1 MKIIKSNTLIT
12 IGIITLLIFLCYINF
27 YRNDLIKSKYINDNF
42 LKNLP
47 ILETNI
53 FKTNIKTLLDDYEVC
68 DIEIENVSEEYIYGN
83 CIKNKS
89 NSVVISS
96 AGIWKYNIKSNE
108 LFYYKYNEDNRIW
121 SFFLDGK
128 YIYYIELIENLD
140 NNIFKWNLIKSD
152 INFNNKTILDYGV
165 LYKPTDTPFFIKNK
179 NTNEIL
185 LHTSYDEIEYKKD
198 FQLIKYISRF
208 KIKIYQNGNFID
220 LVSKSGNH
228 LEKTGEFSCSSAHN
242 IDIQKDK
249 VLYCTVSYN
258 QSEKMIELN
267 INDLKEKIIFE
278 NNSLNNYNLISFKNV
293 NGHYIVNLKN
303 KYLIDNSEIVNII
316 EHDKMSPSYSLSS
329 LAYIN
334 TITNE
339 NCLVI
344 NNNIFAIFSISKNKF
359 LYKLNV
365 NVNFK
370 NVFYLNNDYLVSL
383 DTDDEVYLIKID
395 NIKKLS

>member
-1 MKIIKSNTLIT
+1 
-12 IGIITLLIFLCYINF
+12 
-27 YRNDLIKSKYINDNF
+27 
-42 LKNLP
+42 
-47 ILETNI
+47 
-53 FKTNIKTLLDDYEVC
+53 
-68 DIEIENVSEEYIYGN
+68 
-83 CIKNKS
+83 
-89 NSVVISS
+89 
-96 AGIWKYNIKSNE
+96 
-108 LFYYKYNEDNRIW
+108 
-121 SFFLDGK
+121 
-128 YIYYIELIENLD
+128 
-140 NNIFKWNLIKSD
+140 
-152 INFNNKTILDYGV
+152 
-165 LYKPTDTPFFIKNK
+165 
-179 NTNEIL
+179 
-185 LHTSYDEIEYKKD
+185 
-198 FQLIKYISRF
+198 
-208 KIKIYQNGNFID
+208 
-220 LVSKSGNH
+220 
-228 LEKTGEFSCSSAHN
+228 
-242 IDIQKDK
+242 
-249 VLYCTVSYN
+249 
-258 QSEKMIELN
+258 MIELN

-278 NNSLNNYNLISFKNV
+278 NDSLNNYNLISFKNV